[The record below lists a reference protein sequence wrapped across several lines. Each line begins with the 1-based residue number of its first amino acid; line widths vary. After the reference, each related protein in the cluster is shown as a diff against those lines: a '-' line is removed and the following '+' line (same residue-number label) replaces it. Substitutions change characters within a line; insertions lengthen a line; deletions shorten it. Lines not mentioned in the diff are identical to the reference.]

1 MARAKI
7 ETLTPEQIGRF
18 GEFTERWT
26 AIGLSTELA
35 DRPRAEAAVA
45 LMYEIAGL
53 APPRVVWCGSPLS
66 MALTRAITL
75 KHSDL
80 PKAVWESVWASV
92 RASVWASVRE
102 SVRESVGES
111 VGESVRASVRASVGA
126 SVWESVGGQHEAGWL
141 VFYRYFHD
149 VLGLR
154 EETQRLDGLWEFAQ
168 SAGWAIPCRSV
179 CFVAERHTTLH
190 RDERGRLHCEDG
202 PAVAY
207 PDGWQIHAIHG
218 VRVPGWIVE
227 DPGRITVAAIEAE
240 RNSEIQRVMI
250 ERFGW
255 DRYAA
260 EAGAEVVDHDER
272 WGTLR
277 RRGEML
283 WLEVVNRSP
292 EPDGSFRRYA
302 LALDADLR
310 PIPDTEAGETEFG
323 RPQKLT
329 ALNAVASTFGLTGAE
344 YARRIGALAE
354 CES

>member
-1 MARAKI
+1 MARAKKI
-7 ETLTPEQIGRF
+7 DTLTPEQIGRF
-18 GEFTERWT
+18 GEFIERWT
-26 AIGLSTELA
+26 AIGLSTAPA

-45 LMYEIAGL
+45 QMYEIAGL
-53 APPRVVWCGSPLS
+53 KPPQVVWCGSPLS
-66 MALTRAITL
+66 MALTREIVL
-75 KHSDL
+75 KHPELLKD
-80 PKAVWESVWASV
+80 VRASV
-92 RASVWASVRE
+92 RASVWASV
-102 SVRESVGES
+102 G
-111 VGESVRASVRASVGA
+111 ASVRAGVGA
-126 SVWESVGGQHEAGWL
+126 SVGDSIWESVGASVGGQHEAGWL
-141 VFYRYFHD
+141 AFYRYFHD
-149 VLGLR
+149 ALGLR

-168 SAGWAIPCRSV
+168 AAGWAIPYRDI

-207 PDGWQIHAIHG
+207 PDGWQIHAVHG
-218 VRVPGWIVE
+218 VRVPGWVIDAPE
-227 DPGRITVAAIEAE
+227 RITVETIEAE
-240 RNSEIQRVMI
+240 HNSEIQRVMI

-292 EPDGSFRRYA
+292 EPDGTFRRYM
-302 LALDADLR
+302 LPLDAELR
-310 PIPDTEAGETEFG
+310 PIPDAEAGETKFG
-323 RPQKLT
+323 QPQKPT

-344 YARRIGALAE
+344 YACRIGALAE